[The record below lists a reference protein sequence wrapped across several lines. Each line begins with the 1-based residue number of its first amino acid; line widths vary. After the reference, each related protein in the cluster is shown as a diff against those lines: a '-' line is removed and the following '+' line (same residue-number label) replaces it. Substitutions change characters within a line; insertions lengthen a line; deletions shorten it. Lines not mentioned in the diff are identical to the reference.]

1 MYLVLLRIFKQVKMM
16 SNSLSKKVKELRKR
30 KGFSQEELAEK
41 SGLSVRTIQRIENG
55 ESDPSGDSIKRIS
68 VALEVTPDE
77 LIDWKIKEDR
87 SYLVIMSLSALSFLL
102 FPLLGIIIP
111 LIFWILKKDKLK
123 DVDELGKRILN
134 FQITWIVLFFSFY
147 MLLFSSIYF
156 HIMPPIYSLTL
167 SIALP
172 IFTLYGFNILMI
184 AINTIRVYQNKT
196 LWFKPA
202 LRILK

>member
-1 MYLVLLRIFKQVKMM
+1 M